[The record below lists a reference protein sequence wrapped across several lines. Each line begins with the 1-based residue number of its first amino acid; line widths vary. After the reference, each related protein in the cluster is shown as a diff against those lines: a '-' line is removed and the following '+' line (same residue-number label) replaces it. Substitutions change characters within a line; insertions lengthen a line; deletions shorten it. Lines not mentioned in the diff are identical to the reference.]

1 MKKRNLAIGLV
12 ALMVGGMTLTSCD
25 PVSKKPGA
33 ILTINN
39 GNENA
44 KQIDIDKIFDRY
56 ITKSNGITSYYNA
69 ICEVVIRA
77 SIPVTE
83 EIKNSAERSVNQ
95 QKDKAKS
102 NAETNGTKYSDEL
115 DAILESNGVE
125 NLSELKDKFIYEQLK
140 TKARENYFAENDNE
154 TAEESERYKL
164 LKDYINTKVPYHIS
178 HMLINVSASD
188 SDAGY
193 KGQITEQEA
202 RNLIAAIKRLA
213 RGDSFGSVA
222 QSLSGDTSSAQNFG
236 EGDIVTLD
244 TSYVNEFKLG
254 VYAFDRIYNANKENA
269 YEGKDKRVSRIGM
282 SDKAE
287 GYYAD
292 HAEIDQIPYKQV
304 MEMDS
309 LVDVTDSYGLKVN
322 DDDPNFYPRNIYF
335 NHLFNSRRIALITAT
350 AEEAQ
355 NLPGFVAPS
364 EENGLKGL
372 VADDTYVLCT
382 TTGKPILAVRSGSG
396 DSYQGIFFIV
406 IEKSGLTEDS
416 VELANY
422 YDYKHNADWYN
433 DKDRIGTTY
442 VGFNEKEN
450 VEYNKRKE
458 KIKTAVESYDRLLD
472 TSIFEYYFGEDNF
485 TYNNEIKFG
494 DLTLEEAINMYIHN
508 TRAYYEYTDKSAM
521 EKTWT
526 EFIEK
531 LEYIESNEARR
542 KPLVCAVKYK
552 EARDADEYKKGG
564 ECYVEKIQ

>member
-1 MKKRNLAIGLV
+1 MKTKDREKYFADN
-12 ALMVGGMTLTSCD
+12 D
-25 PVSKKPGA
+25 
-33 ILTINN
+33 
-39 GNENA
+39 NENA
-44 KQIDIDKIFDRY
+44 TQ
-56 ITKSNGITSYYNA
+56 
-69 ICEVVIRA
+69 
-77 SIPVTE
+77 
-83 EIKNSAERSVNQ
+83 
-95 QKDKAKS
+95 
-102 NAETNGTKYSDEL
+102 
-115 DAILESNGVE
+115 
-125 NLSELKDKFIYEQLK
+125 
-140 TKARENYFAENDNE
+140 
-154 TAEESERYKL
+154 ESERYKL

-202 RNLIAAIKRLA
+202 RNLTAAIKRLA

-254 VYAFDRIYNANKENA
+254 IYAFDRIYNSNKDNT
-269 YEGKDKRVSRIGM
+269 YDGKDKRVSRIGM
-282 SDKAE
+282 SDEAKD
-287 GYYAD
+287 YYAN
-292 HAEIDQIPYKQV
+292 HAEIDQIPYDKV
-304 MEMDS
+304 MMMDS

-322 DDDPNFYPRNIYF
+322 DDDPNYYPRNIYF
-335 NHLFNSRRIALITAT
+335 NHLFNSHRIALITAT

-364 EENGLKGL
+364 DDNGLKGL
-372 VADDTYVLCT
+372 VADGTHVLCT

-416 VELANY
+416 IKLANY

-433 DKDRIGTTY
+433 DKIGTTY

-450 VEYNKRKE
+450 TEYNKRKE

-472 TSIFEYYFGEDNF
+472 TSIFEYYFDNEIF
-485 TYNNEIKFG
+485 TYNDEIKFG
-494 DLTLEEAINMYIHN
+494 DLTLEEAINMYIQN
-508 TRAYYEYTDKSAM
+508 TRAYYEYSDKNAM
-521 EKTWT
+521 EQTWT

-531 LEYIESNEARR
+531 LEYIEANESRR
-542 KPLVCAVKYK
+542 IDLDCADKYK
-552 EARDADEYKKGG
+552 EAGSGETDSKKNPYAEGG
-564 ECYVEKIQ
+564 VCRVKKIQ